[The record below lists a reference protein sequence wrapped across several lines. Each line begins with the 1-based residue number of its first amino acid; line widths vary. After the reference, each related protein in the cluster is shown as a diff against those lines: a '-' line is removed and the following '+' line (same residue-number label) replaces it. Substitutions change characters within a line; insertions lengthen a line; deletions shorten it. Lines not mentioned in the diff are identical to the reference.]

1 MKVLIK
7 TSLCFVFSGLLARIA
22 FLKNSASF
30 NSFAGDTIIQMIG
43 TIFAINIGIV
53 PILFYE
59 INKIEKEIGEP
70 GDFSSVKLVIR
81 QNAVVMTALV
91 IISLVI
97 GVLKKMVPV
106 WIEYGLSSVI
116 LGCVFLAVTMLYDI
130 VSCVLALDSG
140 TQK

>member
-7 TSLCFVFSGLLARIA
+7 TSLCFVISGLLAWIA

-70 GDFSSVKLVIR
+70 GDFSSVKLV
-81 QNAVVMTALV
+81 NTTKCSSYDCSCHYF
-91 IISLVI
+91 ISYWWFKEN
-97 GVLKKMVPV
+97 G
-106 WIEYGLSSVI
+106 SSVDRI
-116 LGCVFLAVTMLYDI
+116 WA
-130 VSCVLALDSG
+130 
-140 TQK
+140 